1 MKECKNCKKVVRTT
15 DKYCRNCGSKVQKE
29 LEILLINITKVI
41 LIIILILII
50 VMFILSYL
58 I

>member
-1 MKECKNCKKVVRTT
+1 MKECINCKKVVRDS
-15 DKYCRNCGSKVQKE
+15 DKYCRNCRIRVLKQYQNT
-29 LEILLINITKVI
+29 LINITKI
-41 LIIILILII
+41 LLIIILIIMI